1 MAVARFFR
9 SGVGMSRDHRLVPVF
24 DVASRMFQAVLF
36 NPPQDRLIVFQT
48 MHRLFE
54 SIAIELKKTKQMLV
68 EADGFIIV
76 TVEEA
81 LAMQLG
87 LVDQTGEMNV
97 AAELFVRTA
106 RMQSSH
112 GRKLRCGQRLG
123 AGQRYL
129 WLCLFFRCFRFG

>member
-1 MAVARFFR
+1 
-9 SGVGMSRDHRLVPVF
+9 
-24 DVASRMFQAVLF
+24 
-36 NPPQDRLIVFQT
+36 
-48 MHRLFE
+48 MHRLFK
-54 SIAIELKKTKQMLV
+54 SVAIEFEEAEKMFV

-112 GRKLRCGQRLG
+112 GRELRCVQRLG
-123 AGQRYL
+123 ADQRYL
-129 WLCLFFRCFRFG
+129 CLRLFFRRFRFWQEFDLSKA

>member
-1 MAVARFFR
+1 
-9 SGVGMSRDHRLVPVF
+9 
-24 DVASRMFQAVLF
+24 MFQAVLF
-36 NPPQDRLIVFQT
+36 NPSQDRLIVFQT
-48 MHRLFE
+48 MHRLFK
-54 SIAIELKKTKQMLV
+54 SVAIEFEEAEKMFI
-68 EADGFIIV
+68 EADRFIIV

-112 GRKLRCGQRLG
+112 GRELRCRQRLG
-123 AGQRYL
+123 AG
-129 WLCLFFRCFRFG
+129 